1 MWPGISIRMVAAP
14 EIGKPMNY
22 ESIRQSDNRLNDT
35 TTDTKC
41 SMMLFIPLLTG
52 GVGVHDGLH
61 VVAGEDELVAEEEGA
76 DEGELLELL
85 QRDGVLQQLPL
96 RLQREELVDELLRV
110 RQEVVVVVLVP
121 SS

>member
-1 MWPGISIRMVAAP
+1 M
-14 EIGKPMNY
+14 
-22 ESIRQSDNRLNDT
+22 
-35 TTDTKC
+35 
-41 SMMLFIPLLTG
+41 
-52 GVGVHDGLH
+52 HDGLH

>member
-1 MWPGISIRMVAAP
+1 MTLLPT
-14 EIGKPMNY
+14 
-22 ESIRQSDNRLNDT
+22 QSASSQT
-35 TTDTKC
+35 PYF
-41 SMMLFIPLLTG
+41 SLLTG

-76 DEGELLELL
+76 DEGQLLELL

>member
-1 MWPGISIRMVAAP
+1 MHHPAP
-14 EIGKPMNY
+14 Y
-22 ESIRQSDNRLNDT
+22 S
-35 TTDTKC
+35 
-41 SMMLFIPLLTG
+41 LLTG

>member
-1 MWPGISIRMVAAP
+1 MLLIS
-14 EIGKPMNY
+14 
-22 ESIRQSDNRLNDT
+22 
-35 TTDTKC
+35 
-41 SMMLFIPLLTG
+41 LLTG

>member
-1 MWPGISIRMVAAP
+1 M
-14 EIGKPMNY
+14 
-22 ESIRQSDNRLNDT
+22 
-35 TTDTKC
+35 
-41 SMMLFIPLLTG
+41 
-52 GVGVHDGLH
+52 HDRLH

>member
-1 MWPGISIRMVAAP
+1 
-14 EIGKPMNY
+14 
-22 ESIRQSDNRLNDT
+22 
-35 TTDTKC
+35 
-41 SMMLFIPLLTG
+41 MMLFIPLLTG

-121 SS
+121 SG